1 MSRWSKCR
9 AQTEPFAAI
18 ISVGMLVIGI
28 GIFAVYM
35 GGLVPTS
42 GDSATADQTIDL
54 VWGDIEEDGT
64 FYGHDNGDR
73 VLADSVTGEA
83 LPAGS
88 TVYVRVTAIDE
99 SGQEYE
105 ASAGFPS
112 GYPDDTSG
120 SDVSD
125 LEQYVDSEGVPDHA
139 SVATRTI
146 PITVESRAN
155 ARTGTLEV
163 AVW

>member
-1 MSRWSKCR
+1 MSRWSKSR

-35 GGLVPTS
+35 GGLVPNS
-42 GDSATADQTIDL
+42 GQSATADQTIDL
-54 VWGDIEEDGT
+54 VWNDIEEDGT
-64 FYGHDNGDR
+64 FYGHDDGEQ
-73 VLADSVTGEA
+73 VLTDSVTADA
-83 LPAGS
+83 LPAGA

-99 SGQEYE
+99 DGQEYE

-112 GYPDDTSG
+112 GYPDDTSVL
-120 SDVSD
+120 DVWT
-125 LEQYVDSEGVPDHA
+125 LEDDVESEGIPERA

-146 PITVESRAN
+146 PITVENRAN
-155 ARTGTLEV
+155 TRTGTLEV